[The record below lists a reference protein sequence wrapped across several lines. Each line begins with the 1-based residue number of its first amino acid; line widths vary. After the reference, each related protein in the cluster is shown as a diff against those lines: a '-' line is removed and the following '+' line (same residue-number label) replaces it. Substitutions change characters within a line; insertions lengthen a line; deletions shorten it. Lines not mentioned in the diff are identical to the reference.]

1 MNEIIEILMIR
12 DGISREEAIEAVMNC
27 IYEIADNFDY
37 DSAVDSIEYWLGLE
51 PDYLEILLNEM

>member
-1 MNEIIEILMIR
+1 MIR
-12 DGISREEAIEAVMNC
+12 DGIYREEAIEAVMNC